1 MSLIDTTATLR
12 FGLVALDWT
21 FLFQLANFLI
31 LFLILKHFLFQPVTQ
46 FMQNRENEIK
56 NQINSAKSLEEK
68 ANALKAEYEAKLAR
82 AEEEGKE
89 LIKTHI
95 QRGENRAFE
104 IIKAAE
110 SDVDSMKLHAH
121 RELETERIK
130 AVNELKDQISELA
143 VLAASKVI
151 EKDLKERDHKDLID
165 KFINEVGETQ
175 WQN

>member
-1 MSLIDTTATLR
+1 MSLIDTAATIR
-12 FGLVALDWT
+12 FGLVTLDWT
-21 FLFQLANFLI
+21 FLMQLANTLI
-31 LFLILKHFLFQPVTQ
+31 LFLILKHFLFKPVTA
-46 FMQNRENEIK
+46 FMENREKEIK
-56 NQINSAKSLEEK
+56 DQISSAEKLEEE
-68 ANALKAEYEAKLAR
+68 AQAFKAEYEARLAK

-110 SDVDSMKLHAH
+110 SDVESMKLHAH

-130 AVNELKDQISELA
+130 AVNELKDQISELS
-143 VLAASKVI
+143 VMAASKVI
-151 EKDLKERDHKDLID
+151 DKDLDESSHKDLID

>member
-12 FGLVALDWT
+12 LGLVTLDWT
-21 FLFQLANFLI
+21 FLMQLANFLI

-68 ANALKAEYEAKLAR
+68 ANALKAEYEAKLAK

-110 SDVDSMKLHAH
+110 NDVDSMKLHAH

-151 EKDLKERDHKDLID
+151 EKDLKEHDHKDLID